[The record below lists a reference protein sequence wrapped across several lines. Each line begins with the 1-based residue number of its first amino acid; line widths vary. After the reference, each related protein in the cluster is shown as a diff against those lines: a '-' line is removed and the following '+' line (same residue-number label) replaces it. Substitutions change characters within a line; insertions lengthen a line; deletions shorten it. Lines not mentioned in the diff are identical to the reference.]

1 MLLSAVLLLLA
12 LRDED
17 DEVEV
22 EGARGG
28 RDEAFEEATD
38 ISLLLIIGGLL
49 FKLFPA
55 SVEDELLLCVGK

>member
-1 MLLSAVLLLLA
+1 MG
-12 LRDED
+12 
-17 DEVEV
+17 VER
-22 EGARGG
+22 EMKREME
-28 RDEAFEEATD
+28 REMETTD